1 MDLGLSGRTLTSHHV
16 ECTVG
21 LQLSDEYFVRIES
34 RFTLTVAGTTTVL
47 SPEVDPV
54 SAFEPLSHLVG
65 QVITASEVDDTGS
78 LTVAFDGG
86 NSLLVEPDRNY
97 EAWTVTGPKGMIIVC
112 QPGGELAIWHATE
125 RPDRQ

>member
-16 ECTVG
+16 EYTVG

>member
-1 MDLGLSGRTLTSHHV
+1 MLSQHI
-16 ECTVG
+16 EYTVG

-34 RFTLTVAGTTTVL
+34 RFTLTAAGTTTVL

-54 SAFEPLSHLVG
+54 SAFGPLSHLVG

-86 NSLLVEPDRNY
+86 SSLVVEPDQNC
-97 EAWTVTGPKGMIIVC
+97 EAWTVTGPKGMIVVC
-112 QPGGELAIWHATE
+112 LSGGELAIWHATE
-125 RPDRQ
+125 KPHGE